1 MAFVGSGVY
10 VPTQGLEDRNCDRA
24 HGSALSSWAVGR
36 ISSTRCVQAG
46 EHGRFLPTYT
56 EIFLGCAV
64 RCMADLAI
72 TQINR
77 VHLCTLTL
85 RVKGLSAALLRPAN
99 NGMSTILKVE
109 RGRASIQRAAT
120 DLLTILKA
128 LPDSKELQIRQ

>member
-1 MAFVGSGVY
+1 MAFVGSGVC
-10 VPTQGLEDRNCDRA
+10 VPTQGLEERNCDHD

-72 TQINR
+72 TQIKR
-77 VHLCTLTL
+77 VHLCTLIL
-85 RVKGLSAALLRPAN
+85 RVKGQSEALLRPGS

-109 RGRASIQRAAT
+109 RGRASIQ
-120 DLLTILKA
+120 
-128 LPDSKELQIRQ
+128 SN